1 MNGNRLLKLSAITL
15 TAFTLVGCSTK
26 DGSFFNILQL
36 PGKILDSVFDN
47 NSCQIKREKVEK
59 YTKLHYE
66 ILREEIKAQKGT
78 HIDELMRLAEIEEQ
92 EYATMKKQLKKSY
105 KIIFHNTQR
114 VSEQLVQNMSKLYE
128 VKEKTK
134 KINGF
139 SYTEVL
145 EITKRYV
152 DQNFEK
158 IRLAIKNSE
167 TDIFIPLSEELKIKN
182 QKKKEKFIGSLKGEH
197 FELYDDLLV
206 VSVMIKG
213 V

>member
-1 MNGNRLLKLSAITL
+1 MNGNRLLKLSAVTI
-15 TAFTLVGCSTK
+15 TAFTIMGCNTK

-36 PGKILDSVFDN
+36 PGTILDSVFDN
-47 NSCQIKREKVEK
+47 NSCQIKRKKVES
-59 YTKLHYE
+59 YTQLHYE
-66 ILREEIKAQKGT
+66 LLRSEIKAQKGE
-78 HIDELMRLAEIEEQ
+78 HIDELIKLAEIKET
-92 EYATMKKQLKKSY
+92 EYSKIKDQLKKSY
-105 KIIFHNTQR
+105 KTIFHNSQR

-139 SYTEVL
+139 SYTQIS
-145 EITKRYV
+145 EITQKYV

-167 TDIFIPLSEELKIKN
+167 TDIFVPLTEQLKIKDN
-182 QKKKEKFIGSLKGEH
+182 KKKESFIGSLKGKH

-206 VSVMIKG
+206 VSVMVEG